1 MVKTDKRLIKPKML
15 QIGGIM
21 MQAQILIKCSE
32 CGGDK
37 VKLNGKKANGKQ
49 LYKCKECNRQFIAD
63 HEKTYK
69 GTIST
74 IVNQIRLMMVRGSGV
89 RDIAAVLRVSIYKVL
104 ATLTE
109 TSYDISPKKTLCQL
123 RN

>member
-1 MVKTDKRLIKPKML
+1 MK
-15 QIGGIM
+15 
-21 MQAQILIKCSE
+21 AQISIRCSV
-32 CGGDK
+32 CGSEK
-37 VKLNGKKANGKQ
+37 VIRNGKKANGKQ

-63 HEKTYK
+63 HDKTYK

-89 RDIAAVLRVSIYKVL
+89 RDIAIVLCVSIYKVL

-109 TSYDISPKKTLCQL
+109 TSYDISPKKNTMPA
-123 RN
+123 